1 MDFKSIKPSDDD
13 LALRLES
20 PGFSIPYPILIN
32 KELMPPQML
41 AMLDA
46 TWRRECFPPQQVK
59 FHLLRNVV
67 VVHEGLVLDEAT
79 GVYQASIT
87 QHSEVEIRKGLAD
100 AQEAIRTGQA
110 PVHKGTYLLCTKR
123 GTGNYGHWLME
134 MLPRA
139 FLGSQHF
146 GEIRYV
152 VPTAAPQLASVI
164 STSLELLNIRPD
176 MVLRAGREPHVF
188 EELILIDGL
197 TQHGVL
203 YVAACHCVYPSPVCF
218 GTFSRCGACIRYKV
232 FDWLS

>member
-1 MDFKSIKPSDDD
+1 MIPAAGQISS
-13 LALRLES
+13 AAERRL
-20 PGFSIPYPILIN
+20 
-32 KELMPPQML
+32 
-41 AMLDA
+41 
-46 TWRRECFPPQQVK
+46 
-59 FHLLRNVV
+59 
-67 VVHEGLVLDEAT
+67 VHEGLVLDEAT

-188 EELILIDGL
+188 EELIVSTALPTWSSICRRL
-197 TQHGVL
+197 SL
-203 YVAACHCVYPSPVCF
+203 RLSKLCLLRSF
-218 GTFSRCGACIRYKV
+218 LRCGACIRYKV